1 LSLPKVTGSIFIPGG
16 SGNPRRDC
24 AAGCFPDTV
33 AATLERPAMMKGA
46 PCLLSSVP
54 FPLARPVLPSEEYI
68 EQAHLFR
75 TLSERLMDNV
85 PMQELLEHAKQ
96 EILSTT
102 RLPLA
107 IDFMLTELRH
117 SGLMCTAMERLPHYF
132 TPFQTY
138 VMREA
143 EAERGKFD
151 LRIAI
156 HILRHEAEYRAKSP
170 VPQAMFMFQFECLCR
185 NRLKYDPGLGAVA
198 GDPIYDD
205 DWRQWISDLRF
216 RIGMVDFADMIY
228 VRSQFNIV
236 HRTRPGEPPPVPEKP
251 LLFSEK
257 EGKIAWANRRKD
269 PLYLFSALQRHLGYP
284 VVPRAKRPDES
295 LNLLPILNLQV
306 QRLEARIKL
315 LEDEGRGG
323 IDITKFY
330 GKGPAALPNV
340 LPPDDLL

>member
-1 LSLPKVTGSIFIPGG
+1 MLQP
-16 SGNPRRDC
+16 
-24 AAGCFPDTV
+24 
-33 AATLERPAMMKGA
+33 
-46 PCLLSSVP
+46 
-54 FPLARPVLPSEEYI
+54 EEYI

-75 TLSERLMDNV
+75 TLGERLAENA
-85 PMQELLEHAKQ
+85 PMQELLLHVKE

-107 IDFMLTELRH
+107 MDFLLTELKH
-117 SGLMCTAMERLPHYF
+117 TGMMSTAMARLPHYF

-143 EAERGKFD
+143 EAERGRFD

-156 HILRHEAEYRAKSP
+156 DILKHEAQYRSKSP
-170 VPQAMFMFQFECLCR
+170 IPQAMFMYHFECLCR

-205 DWRQWISDLRF
+205 NWKQWINELRL

-236 HRTRPGEPPPVPEKP
+236 HRTRPGEPPPEPEKP
-251 LLFSEK
+251 ILFSEK

-269 PLYLFSALQRHLGYP
+269 PLYLFAALQRHLGYP
-284 VVPRAKRPDES
+284 AVPRPKRLDES
-295 LNLLPILNLQV
+295 VNLLPILNLQI
-306 QRLEARIKL
+306 QRLETRVKL
-315 LEDEGRGG
+315 LEDEARGG
-323 IDITKFY
+323 IDITRFY
-330 GKGPAALPNV
+330 SKPGAPLPNV
-340 LPPDDLL
+340 PPPDDL

>member
-1 LSLPKVTGSIFIPGG
+1 MLPRG
-16 SGNPRRDC
+16 
-24 AAGCFPDTV
+24 
-33 AATLERPAMMKGA
+33 
-46 PCLLSSVP
+46 
-54 FPLARPVLPSEEYI
+54 EYI

-75 TLSERLMDNV
+75 SLSERLAENV
-85 PMQELLEHAKQ
+85 PMQELLAHVKQ

-102 RLPLA
+102 RLPMA
-107 IDFMLTELRH
+107 IDFLLTELKH
-117 SGLMCTAMERLPHYF
+117 TGMMSTAMERLTHYF

-138 VMREA
+138 VMHEA
-143 EAERGKFD
+143 EAERGRFD
-151 LRIAI
+151 LRIAV
-156 HILRHEAEYRAKSP
+156 HILRHEAEYRSKSP

-185 NRLKYDPGLGAVA
+185 NRLKYDPGLAAVA
-198 GDPIYDD
+198 ADPIYDEH
-205 DWRQWISDLRF
+205 WREWISDLRL

-236 HRTRPGEPPPVPEKP
+236 HRTRPGEPPPEAEKP

-269 PLYLFSALQRHLGYP
+269 PLYLFAALQRHLGYP
-284 VVPRAKRPDES
+284 AVPRPKRPDES

-315 LEDEGRGG
+315 LEDESRGG

-330 GKGPAALPNV
+330 GKSGASLPSV
-340 LPPDDLL
+340 PPPDDLLGR

>member
-1 LSLPKVTGSIFIPGG
+1 M
-16 SGNPRRDC
+16 
-24 AAGCFPDTV
+24 
-33 AATLERPAMMKGA
+33 LER
-46 PCLLSSVP
+46 
-54 FPLARPVLPSEEYI
+54 EEYV

-75 TLSERLMDNV
+75 ALSERLADNI
-85 PMQELLEHAKQ
+85 PMQELLAHVKE

-107 IDFMLTELRH
+107 IDFLLSELKHTGMMR
-117 SGLMCTAMERLPHYF
+117 GAMARLPPYF

-143 EAERGKFD
+143 EAERGRFD
-151 LRIAI
+151 LRIAVN
-156 HILRHEAEYRAKSP
+156 ILRHEADYRAKSP

-198 GDPIYDD
+198 GDPIYDEN
-205 DWRQWISDLRF
+205 WRQWISDLRL

-228 VRSQFNIV
+228 VRSQFNLV
-236 HRTRPGEPPPVPEKP
+236 HRTRPGEPPPEPEKP
-251 LLFSEK
+251 ILFSEK

-284 VVPRAKRPDES
+284 AVPRPKRPDES
-295 LNLLPILNLQV
+295 INLLPLLNIQV

-315 LEDEGRGG
+315 LEEEARGG
-323 IDITKFY
+323 IDI
-330 GKGPAALPNV
+330 
-340 LPPDDLL
+340 